1 MNEKE
6 VGEIRRRQ
14 RRDRSN
20 MTAVFGCYVNEN
32 REIIS
37 QFRQSTGI
45 MPENE
50 ADKYFGLLRKT
61 LSGGLGRNL
70 IEITFK
76 TAQVAGSPEHK
87 LLMDLRSS
95 RLENEEIREEFLKK
109 VIDTVSLEGN
119 YLILMGCDSYDVPF
133 KSKDD
138 TLQPDSAEETYQY
151 ILCAVCPVKQTK
163 ATLHYVPE
171 EKLFHDG
178 AMLQQVGPPAVGFLF
193 PAFDN
198 RATNIYNALYYT
210 RDVKSSQESFVEAVF
225 NAPIPM
231 PAAEQKKSFEALLQT
246 SLGEQC
252 SLDVVQNVHDQLC
265 QRMELHKESKVP
277 EPLTVGKEDV
287 KEVLSACGVSE
298 EHVAKFSVDYDEV
311 FGFEAELHP
320 KNIIDSKHFEIQTP
334 DVVIKVDPTRSDL
347 IETRIIGGVKY
358 IMICADENVE
368 VNGVSIQIQ
377 DQEAAGVS

>member
-61 LSGGLGRNL
+61 LSGSLGRNL
-70 IEITFK
+70 IDITFK
-76 TAQVAGSPEHK
+76 TSQVAGSPEHK

-109 VIDTVSLEGN
+109 VIDTVTIEGN

-138 TLQPDSAEETYQY
+138 ALQPDSAEETYQY

-178 AMLQQVGPPAVGFLF
+178 AMMQQVGPPAVGFLF

-231 PAAEQKKSFEALLQT
+231 PAAEQKKSFEALLQS

-287 KEVLSACGVSE
+287 KEVLSSCGVSE

-320 KNIIDSKHFEIQTP
+320 KNIIDSRHFEIQTP
-334 DVVIKVDPTRSDL
+334 DVLIKVDPTRSDL

-377 DQEAAGVS
+377 DQEPAGIG

>member
-6 VGEIRRRQ
+6 IGEIRRRQ

-70 IEITFK
+70 IDITFK
-76 TAQVAGSPEHK
+76 TSQVAGSPEHR

-138 TLQPDSAEETYQY
+138 ALQPDSSEETYQY

-231 PAAEQKKSFEALLQT
+231 PAAEQKKSFEALLQS

-287 KEVLSACGVSE
+287 KEVLSSCGVSE

-347 IETRIIGGVKY
+347 VETRVIGGVKY

-377 DQEAAGVS
+377 DQEPAGVS